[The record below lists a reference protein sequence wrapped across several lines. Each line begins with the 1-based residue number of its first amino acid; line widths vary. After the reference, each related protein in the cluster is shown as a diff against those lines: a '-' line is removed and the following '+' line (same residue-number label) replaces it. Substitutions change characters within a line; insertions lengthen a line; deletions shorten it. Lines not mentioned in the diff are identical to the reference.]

1 MNILLNIKLGSKTR
15 KLSVHIIIFIWHFSV
30 PRYFFLSLT
39 HNPKIEQGYK
49 QEQALLCESVSWM
62 WAAGDGADM
71 GIVEKD
77 GQKTGSWPCSGLSL
91 LDIG

>member
-1 MNILLNIKLGSKTR
+1 MIHTI
-15 KLSVHIIIFIWHFSV
+15 VFIWHFCSV
-30 PRYFFLSLT
+30 PISFISDT
-39 HNPKIEQGYK
+39 DNPKIEQGHK

-62 WAAGDGADM
+62 WAGDGADM
-71 GIVEKD
+71 WIVEKD